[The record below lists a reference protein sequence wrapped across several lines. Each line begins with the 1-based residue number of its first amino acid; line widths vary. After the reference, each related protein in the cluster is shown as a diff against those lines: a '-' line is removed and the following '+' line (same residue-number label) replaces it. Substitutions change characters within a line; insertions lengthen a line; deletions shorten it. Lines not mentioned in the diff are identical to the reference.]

1 VHQTGFRGESRP
13 SYRRTSPGHRNAWG
27 QRAVKGFIG
36 GVYYGRS
43 RQDSELRKE
52 VQVVSSG
59 WLDGDA
65 VMIGL
70 VPCKLSSELHV
81 NGRRV
86 FRAKDKGVER
96 EVLASDA
103 GRSFKCS

>member
-1 VHQTGFRGESRP
+1 
-13 SYRRTSPGHRNAWG
+13 
-27 QRAVKGFIG
+27 
-36 GVYYGRS
+36 
-43 RQDSELRKE
+43 
-52 VQVVSSG
+52 
-59 WLDGDA
+59 
-65 VMIGL
+65 MIGL

-103 GRSFKCS
+103 GRSFKCSQVMSAEGPDCGSRLFSTDVHVGAATSTTSHFTPRGMSG